1 MKYAKKILLQFA
13 FVFLYTLMFL
23 YASSE
28 MLINP
33 RPIND
38 FIDLFG
44 FIVGILLLTMSAI
57 ILVFLVID
65 IAKGEDV

>member
-1 MKYAKKILLQFA
+1 MKYAKKILLQSV

-23 YASSE
+23 YAASE
-28 MLINP
+28 ILIDP

-44 FIVGILLLTMSAI
+44 FIVGILLLIMSGI

-65 IAKGEDV
+65 IAKGEDI

>member
-28 MLINP
+28 LLLHP
-33 RPIND
+33 KQIND

-44 FIVGILLLTMSAI
+44 FIVGILLLIMSAI
-57 ILVFLVID
+57 ILVFLVISL
-65 IAKGEDV
+65 AKGEDI